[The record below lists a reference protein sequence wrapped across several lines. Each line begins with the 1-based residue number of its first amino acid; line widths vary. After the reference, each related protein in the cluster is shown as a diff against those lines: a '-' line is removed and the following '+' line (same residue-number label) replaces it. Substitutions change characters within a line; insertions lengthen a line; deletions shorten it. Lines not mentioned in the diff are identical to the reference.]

1 MTPGSTPLYDRDYR
15 DYSATPSPRR
25 DWMFDTPTTPIRPAT
40 RAAHGRSASYSQR
53 PPFPAHPQAR
63 PQPPVYSPHPLD
75 SPRYTSEG
83 VYAARVDVDVS
94 AKHFSSSRRH
104 SASFHH
110 IPPRGDRRHSYSHV
124 RASTPYGESD
134 EDEIIETMAGTFVLP
149 AESRCWTTNHPD
161 KHHGR
166 YDGGR
171 YTNAHGYQQTQ
182 TPPHY
187 YPNGYDYPAYG
198 AATPVPGVG
207 AGPGPERFTPRESP
221 QAQSQRF
228 QTRPPTSFGHT
239 RHSSIATPKRP
250 STARP
255 QSSQKPKSS
264 KSKDRP
270 EEIPPP
276 RKATEADAKAHR
288 IPAGFALK
296 NWDPEERPILLLGS
310 VFDFNSLGKWIFDW
324 TVYREGRNAP
334 ITDIAGELWLLL
346 IHLNSKIK
354 AAEEV
359 IGRVRNPEDREMLE
373 DFLESGERLLEKLR
387 ALLKACEAPMLKA
400 AKKRQSGLGKSS
412 GVEFVHTLF
421 GPDREGEK
429 TDKFMQSIRL
439 FILRFDAN
447 CDDIVRNP
455 TR

>member
-1 MTPGSTPLYDRDYR
+1 MNFPSPMTPGSTPQYDREYR

-25 DWMFDTPTTPIRPAT
+25 DWTFDTPTTPIRPAT
-40 RAAHGRSASYSQR
+40 RAAHGRAASYSQR
-53 PPFPAHPQAR
+53 SPFPPQPQPR
-63 PQPPVYSPHPLD
+63 PQPAVYSPHQWD
-75 SPRYTSEG
+75 SPRFTSDG

-94 AKHFSSSRRH
+94 PKYFSSSRRQ
-104 SASFHH
+104 SASFQA
-110 IPPRGDRRHSYSHV
+110 PPWADRRHSYFNV

-134 EDEIIETMAGTFVLP
+134 EDEILETKAGTYVLP
-149 AESRCWTTNHPD
+149 AQSRCCTGQRPDNH
-161 KHHGR
+161 HYGYH
-166 YDGGR
+166 DGGR

-182 TPPHY
+182 TPPYY
-187 YPNGYDYPAYG
+187 YPNGYDYPAYSG
-198 AATPVPGVG
+198 AAT
-207 AGPGPERFTPRESP
+207 PGPERFTPRESP
-221 QAQSQRF
+221 QNPRF
-228 QTRPPTSFGHT
+228 QSRPPTSFNHS
-239 RHSSIATPKRP
+239 RHSSMATPKRP

-255 QSSQKPKSS
+255 QSSH
-264 KSKDRP
+264 KSKAKP
-270 EEIPPP
+270 EEPVGP
-276 RKATEADAKAHR
+276 RKATEADAKVHR
-288 IPAGFALK
+288 IPAGYALK
-296 NWDPEERPILLLGS
+296 NWDPDERPILLLGS

-324 TVYREGRNAP
+324 TVWREGRGSP
-334 ITDIAGELWLLL
+334 IADIAGELWLLL
-346 IHLNSKIK
+346 IQLNSKIK
-354 AAEEV
+354 AAENV
-359 IGRVRNPEDREMLE
+359 IGSVRKPESREMLE

-387 ALLKACEAPMLKA
+387 FLLKACEAPMLKA

>member
-1 MTPGSTPLYDRDYR
+1 MTPGSTPQYDRDYR

-25 DWMFDTPTTPIRPAT
+25 DWTFDTPTTPIRPAT
-40 RAAHGRSASYSQR
+40 RATHGRAASYSQR
-53 PPFPAHPQAR
+53 SPFPPHPAQAR
-63 PQPPVYSPHPLD
+63 PQPPVYSPHPWD
-75 SPRYTSEG
+75 SPRYTSDG

-94 AKHFSSSRRH
+94 PKHFSSSRRH
-104 SASFHH
+104 SASFHAA
-110 IPPRGDRRHSYSHV
+110 PRGDRRHSYSHV

-134 EDEIIETMAGTFVLP
+134 EDEIIETLAGTYILP
-149 AESRCWTTNHPD
+149 AQSRCRSGQHPD
-161 KHHGR
+161 EHYGYH
-166 YDGGR
+166 DGGR
-171 YTNAHGYQQTQ
+171 YTNARGSQQTQ
-182 TPPHY
+182 TPPYY
-187 YPNGYDYPAYG
+187 YPNGYDYPG
-198 AATPVPGVG
+198 HAAVPGPG
-207 AGPGPERFTPRESP
+207 APTPGPERFTPRESP
-221 QAQSQRF
+221 RETPQTPRF
-228 QTRPPTSFGHT
+228 QQSRPPTSFSHS
-239 RHSSIATPKRP
+239 RHSSMATPKRP

-255 QSSQKPKSS
+255 PSSQKAKA
-264 KSKDRP
+264 KP
-270 EEIPPP
+270 EEDAAP

-288 IPAGFALK
+288 IPAGYALK

-324 TVYREGRNAP
+324 TVYREGRAAP

-346 IHLNSKIK
+346 IQLNVKIK
-354 AAEEV
+354 ASERV
-359 IGRVRNPEDREMLE
+359 IGTVRNPEKREMLE

-387 ALLKACEAPMLKA
+387 SLLKACEAPMLKA

-447 CDDIVRNP
+447 CDDIIRNP